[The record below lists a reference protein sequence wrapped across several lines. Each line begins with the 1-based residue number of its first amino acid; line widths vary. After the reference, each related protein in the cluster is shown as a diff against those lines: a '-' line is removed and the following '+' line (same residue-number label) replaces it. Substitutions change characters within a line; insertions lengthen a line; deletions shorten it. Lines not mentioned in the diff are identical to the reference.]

1 MKTAKTLLSTV
12 LVFGF
17 SNSAFSEMPHGLIG
31 DAASKS
37 VVVGTSFT
45 HIQTAEVHQVILHS
59 SSEQNS
65 AVPGSEFT
73 HENDKRVRKSTT
85 SPAVLDAVGRLEI
98 DDESG
103 KQFGCSGTLIGLR
116 SDRPSRVVISSAH
129 CLKNGSMTWETTTK
143 AGKNIKLSAEII
155 PEYYNFD
162 LDYAILLLEQNIS
175 NSDVQP
181 LILDYEWEEDFD
193 ALAVNYKN
201 NTQIIVAGYSTDK
214 EIGDSG
220 KVLTYVEDEI
230 LIGASNTVF
239 GGHAQAF
246 TYGGAS
252 GGAVIVMGIDVENE
266 EANYGE
272 QNYLI
277 GVIKGGLGSTYHAS
291 SNGVPGNFETVFT
304 KYEHFLEDVKLVA
317 SEYN

>member
-1 MKTAKTLLSTV
+1 
-12 LVFGF
+12 
-17 SNSAFSEMPHGLIG
+17 MPHGLIG
-31 DAASKS
+31 DAASQS
-37 VVVGTSFT
+37 IVADTSIT
-45 HIQTAEVHQVILHS
+45 HIQTAEVRQVILHS
-59 SSEQNS
+59 SSGQNS
-65 AVPGSEFT
+65 AVPGSEII
-73 HENDKRVRKSTT
+73 HENDKRVRKSAT
-85 SPAVLDAVGRLEI
+85 SPAVLDAVGRLVI

-129 CLKNGSMTWETTTK
+129 CLKNGPMTWETTTK

-155 PEYYNFD
+155 PEYYNVD
-162 LDYAILLLEQNIS
+162 LDYAILLLEKNIS

-181 LILDYEWEEDFD
+181 LILDYEVEDDFD

-230 LIGASNTVF
+230 WIGASNSVF
-239 GGHAQAF
+239 GGHARAF
-246 TYGGAS
+246 TYDGAS

-291 SNGVPGNFETVFT
+291 SNGAHGNFETAFT
-304 KYEHFLEDVKLVA
+304 KYEHFLEDVKSVT